1 LGLYPDTQLALQLWN
16 VYVKSV
22 DPVVKVLHIP
32 TVQSAVVATILD
44 PRSAQSSTLAL
55 TFAIYYA
62 AVTALCYDDN
72 SKEDFG
78 LPWEKSVLLERYKT
92 ALNRL
97 LIRPD
102 LLNGPQL
109 ADLQALAIY
118 VVSARAESGVC
129 IL

>member
-1 LGLYPDTQLALQLWN
+1 M
-16 VYVKSV
+16 YVKSV

-32 TVQSAVVATILD
+32 TVQSAVVTTILD
-44 PRSAQSSTLAL
+44 PKSAQPSTLAL

-62 AVTALCYDDN
+62 AVTVLCYDDN
-72 SKEDFG
+72 NKEDIG
-78 LPWEKSVLLERYKT
+78 LPWEKSVLLELYKT

-118 VVSARAESGVC
+118 VVSTKAESGINHV
-129 IL
+129 